1 MSLKSKNKIK
11 PIVRLRKKTSPT
23 LDRIQWIGSIV
34 RFRKTSIDT
43 NDDELKT
50 KLQIKNAA
58 RKERGR
64 SNETANRKPRVR
76 PRGKEAL
83 SSSKIETANI
93 EKEREKSV
101 LAKVTDDGLGDLESD
116 DQMQV
121 YLRGHK
127 AGFEK
132 GIEAVAAAY
141 QTQWDTID
149 TDCDEQ
155 ARMPLDCLADVRAWL
170 AGRQGSLN
178 N

>member
-1 MSLKSKNKIK
+1 MSPKSKNKIK
-11 PIVRLRKKTSPT
+11 PIVPLRKKTSPT
-23 LDRIQWIGSIV
+23 LDPKFQ
-34 RFRKTSIDT
+34 KTSIDT

-50 KLQIKNAA
+50 KQQIKNAA

-64 SNETANRKPRVR
+64 SNESANRKPRVR
-76 PRGKEAL
+76 PRGK
-83 SSSKIETANI
+83 KIETANI